1 MKYRNMQDFMEDI
14 NLGGLA
20 FGGLESSNRGIS
32 YTMRLLSISLGIFP
46 VTPPLSTILYIDA

>member
-1 MKYRNMQDFMEDI
+1 MQDFMEDK

-32 YTMRLLSISLGIFP
+32 YTIRPLHVSLGIFP
-46 VTPPLSTILYIDA
+46 VTHPLSTILYIDA